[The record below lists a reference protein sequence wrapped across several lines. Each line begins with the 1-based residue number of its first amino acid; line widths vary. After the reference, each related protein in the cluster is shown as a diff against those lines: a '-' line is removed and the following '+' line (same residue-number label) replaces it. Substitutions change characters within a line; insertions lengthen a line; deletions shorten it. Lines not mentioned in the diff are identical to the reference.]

1 MLKSLQ
7 MKLVL
12 ILMLLVI
19 AVMAVVGTF
28 LINSVTAYNI
38 AEFQNQVANFFQH
51 HSEELEQRA
60 EGDQPVESMEEMLKS
75 YTRALGLSNSRNF
88 YIVDGETGQFVG
100 SSEEREDAGGAQEPF
115 TDLTPN
121 MITAMGG
128 EVGQQINALSPYFDV
143 AMPLDGGRYVF
154 AVVDNKT
161 ELNDLPWNIFTILLR
176 SLMFGLAV
184 AIMFSFILA
193 RTITVPV
200 QNLTKMATR
209 IAKGDFSQRPQTD
222 SSDEI
227 GTLTRTFGEM
237 AQVLETTLSEVNGE
251 RNKLNTL
258 FLHMADG
265 MVAFDK
271 NGHILH
277 MNPAAQRMLGL
288 TFDPQMTYTQV
299 FPNLNIDDSDL
310 GEDGKYIE
318 IDYAANKRIL
328 KIFLAMFGTQDDD
341 YSGVMAVLHD
351 ITEQTKLDSSRRE
364 FVANVSHELRTP
376 LTNVKGYTETLL
388 DAGDDIDAE
397 TRQKFLGVIYNES
410 DRMTHIVKDLLTLSQ
425 LDYGRMEMEMTELPV
440 QMIVSNIASA
450 MMIEAKNQNIT
461 LTTTFGDNLPNLL
474 ADRARMEQVITNIVA
489 NAVKYNKPGGSVHIG
504 VEYQAPHVV
513 ITVSDTGMGI
523 PQEDI
528 PRLFERFYRVD
539 KARSREKGGTGL
551 GLAIAKEIV
560 EQHNGTIQ
568 VESQLDV
575 GTTVTIRIPAADSGQ
590 EAAQ

>member
-161 ELNDLPWNIFTILLR
+161 ELNDLTWNIFTILLR

-410 DRMTHIVKDLLTLSQ
+410 DRMTHIVKDLPTLSRAGLWPHGDGNDRTAGADDRQ
-425 LDYGRMEMEMTELPV
+425 QHRQRHDDRGQKPKHHPDHHLRRQSAKPFGRQGPDGTGDHQHRGQRGEIQQTGGQCPHRRRVPGAPCGHHSVGYGHGHPPRGHPAAL
-440 QMIVSNIASA
+440 
-450 MMIEAKNQNIT
+450 
-461 LTTTFGDNLPNLL
+461 
-474 ADRARMEQVITNIVA
+474 RAVL
-489 NAVKYNKPGGSVHIG
+489 PGG
-504 VEYQAPHVV
+504 
-513 ITVSDTGMGI
+513 
-523 PQEDI
+523 
-528 PRLFERFYRVD
+528 
-539 KARSREKGGTGL
+539 
-551 GLAIAKEIV
+551 
-560 EQHNGTIQ
+560 
-568 VESQLDV
+568 
-575 GTTVTIRIPAADSGQ
+575 
-590 EAAQ
+590 

>member
-161 ELNDLPWNIFTILLR
+161 ELNDLTWNIFTILLR

-341 YSGVMAVLHD
+341 YSGVMAVLPVQLLPVPLQLCQHRGALMGRLRTD
-351 ITEQTKLDSSRRE
+351 FALGDTGAAADTGQ
-364 FVANVSHELRTP
+364 VELR
-376 LTNVKGYTETLL
+376 
-388 DAGDDIDAE
+388 
-397 TRQKFLGVIYNES
+397 
-410 DRMTHIVKDLLTLSQ
+410 
-425 LDYGRMEMEMTELPV
+425 
-440 QMIVSNIASA
+440 
-450 MMIEAKNQNIT
+450 
-461 LTTTFGDNLPNLL
+461 
-474 ADRARMEQVITNIVA
+474 
-489 NAVKYNKPGGSVHIG
+489 
-504 VEYQAPHVV
+504 
-513 ITVSDTGMGI
+513 
-523 PQEDI
+523 
-528 PRLFERFYRVD
+528 PRLFFW
-539 KARSREKGGTGL
+539 RSFLPDHGIPHGGLLL
-551 GLAIAKEIV
+551 GWCTLAILRKVSDALKNEI
-560 EQHNGTIQ
+560 G
-568 VESQLDV
+568 SLQLCDRH
-575 GTTVTIRIPAADSGQ
+575 GHIYHLAATIRIPDDRKQDLLFDCPLLECLILIRRHGEHSDIPCLPEHFSHVDLPGQ
-590 EAAQ
+590 GLVVLCQSQRDGQ